1 MIEKKIKNF
10 YNSMTVCGEHPIP
23 KKHARLAPVGIAIG
37 TVCAIAGVLA
47 AILLIEHVGEEED

>member
-10 YNSMTVCGEHPIP
+10 YNSMTVCGEQPIP

-37 TVCAIAGVLA
+37 VTCAIVGILA
-47 AILLIEHVGEEED
+47 AILLMDHVGEDGE